1 MVEKIGQEA
10 MNDVEK
16 LKEKIGGIFQ
26 EFDKDG
32 SRGID
37 EIELRQGMKELGIT
51 LNDNEVK
58 TMLKFQFSNWKNPIF
73 LSLRVKN
80 RAKKLAQ
87 IVL

>member
-51 LNDNEVK
+51 L
-58 TMLKFQFSNWKNPIF
+58 LKSFELFKYADGIPLAFNP
-73 LSLRVKN
+73 ST
-80 RAKKLAQ
+80 
-87 IVL
+87 